1 MLHLFIFSTIVLSE
15 VPLRNCCTKMNY
27 LWLQDVLRGRL
38 SGGESQWLRR
48 ALEVRQVLIVIRY
61 LAILMTYFR
70 FRKVAGCENH
80 VFPGCSSPLFVEKL
94 PFLPEPGS
102 FPRIFYIS
110 LETTISKSFRPIFI
124 LFETLF
130 LYGGHSRTMVKYSF
144 VRQSES
150 DDDREAGL
158 HEGADV
164 LALRLVISQFDDFE
178 KLSEEK
184 KFLDSLFLLVE
195 PFQIVRGRRS
205 RRLRGLHRLSFLPG
219 TVVLRGF

>member
-1 MLHLFIFSTIVLSE
+1 MLHILVFSTLAFSDVSFRSLHTRMIYSCSQV
-15 VPLRNCCTKMNY
+15 
-27 LWLQDVLRGRL
+27 VLRGRPRDWEALRL
-38 SGGESQWLRR
+38 SR
-48 ALEVRQVLIVIRY
+48 AREVRQVLIVTHY
-61 LAILMTYFR
+61 LKILTTYFR
-70 FRKVAGCENH
+70 FRKVSGCENH

-164 LALRLVISQFDDFE
+164 LALRLVISQFDDFK

-184 KFLDSLFLLVE
+184 KFHDSLFLLVK
-195 PFQIVRGRRS
+195 PFQVVRGRRC
-205 RRLRGLHRLSFLPG
+205 RRLR
-219 TVVLRGF
+219 RGFTVSLVSEVR